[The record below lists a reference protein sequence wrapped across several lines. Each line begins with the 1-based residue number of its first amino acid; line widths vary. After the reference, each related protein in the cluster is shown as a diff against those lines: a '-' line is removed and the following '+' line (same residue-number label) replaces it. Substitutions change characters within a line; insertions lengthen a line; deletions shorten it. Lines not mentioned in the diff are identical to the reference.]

1 MQKSRYGV
9 VVQKF
14 MPIVL
19 KLLITVV
26 VVISAVGG
34 FLYLKSTKPKVV
46 QKNVAEKV
54 WPVKAVDVRF
64 ATHRPVLQLYGEIL
78 AGRKVQLRSLV
89 AGKIIK
95 TSDNLRNG
103 AAINAGE
110 VLLRID
116 PFNYEG
122 AVIEARA
129 RLKEAESKLDEI
141 YATIALEN
149 AVLKQAQTQLDLAEL
164 DLERA
169 ETLVRKS
176 TVSKKIADD
185 RKLIVSQ
192 RRQSA
197 EQHFNNLKVY
207 NARASQQKAV
217 IDRLKWSLRKSERQ
231 LADASLKAPFSAYV
245 SDVNVE
251 IGQVVGA
258 NDRVAT
264 LLDKSWLEV
273 KFTISDNQYG
283 RITDSEGTVIGKQ
296 ITIQWNVGGNPLLYK
311 ATIERV
317 GAEISASSGGVEVY
331 ARVKNK
337 TEDKD
342 APLRS
347 GAFVEVMMPDREY
360 ENVASLP
367 QTAIFGKDT
376 VFIIRDGR
384 LSERKVEL
392 VGASDQIILVRGDLQ
407 EGEKVLVSKLSKVGE
422 GLRVKTY

>member
-34 FLYLKSTKPKVV
+34 VLYLKSTKPKVV

>member
-1 MQKSRYGV
+1 
-9 VVQKF
+9 